1 MQLGDKETVAYID
14 NFFTS
19 IPPSH
24 ELKYSS
30 LLWGKN
36 TQTLCRIK
44 ACSSSLWKDTKH
56 VSFLLN
62 AHSSRIIGMVFR
74 KLRRG
79 ENVILTCLPYAVN
92 FNKNMGAFHRQDQLV
107 SDYAIDRNSRRWW
120 ARRFVHFFDAI
131 TLNAYT
137 LFTRKISKLWA
148 WLHRNIPL
156 SPLNMKIYLIG
167 NFSCRKQ
174 PGPAPA
180 FPPTLFHAND
190 HDSVSLVE
198 QGLFKFGRCHHC
210 CIVVK
215 GA

>member
-1 MQLGDKETVAYID
+1 MGKEYPNALQNKSLLKQVNRDKFHTVA
-14 NFFTS
+14 FET
-19 IPPSH
+19 
-24 ELKYSS
+24 
-30 LLWGKN
+30 
-36 TQTLCRIK
+36 TVC
-44 ACSSSLWKDTKH
+44 SLWKDTKH

-156 SPLNMKIYLIG
+156 SPLNMKIYVRSHLQVDWKFLLPQTARPSTRISSHPI
-167 NFSCRKQ
+167 SCKWPWFRQ
-174 PGPAPA
+174 SCWAGA
-180 FPPTLFHAND
+180 FQVWKMPPL
-190 HDSVSLVE
+190 L
-198 QGLFKFGRCHHC
+198 HC
-210 CIVVK
+210 CK
-215 GA
+215 RSLAQRN